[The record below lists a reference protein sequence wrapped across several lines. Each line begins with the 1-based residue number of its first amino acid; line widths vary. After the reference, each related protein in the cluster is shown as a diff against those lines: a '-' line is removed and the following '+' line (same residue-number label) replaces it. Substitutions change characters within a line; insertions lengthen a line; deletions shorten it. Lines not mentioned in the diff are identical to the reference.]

1 MTVDKLSRK
10 VVDVCCY
17 EGSVHD
23 FEVFK
28 NRYPNMNVDS
38 ETLIVCDAGYQGI
51 KKYHEKSL
59 TIIKRKPDLELSEY
73 QRKCNKLISK
83 FRVTNE
89 HVIGRLKMWKII
101 GTKFRH
107 CKCVLERFYEYLKI
121 VSELYNL
128 NID

>member
-1 MTVDKLSRK
+1 MLKIWDVCLVDLDSIIIIGLTTTLLTLNIIRSITVIGLNTDKQSKK

-51 KKYHEKSL
+51 KKYHERSL
-59 TIIKRKPDLELSEY
+59 SIIKRKPDLELNEY
-73 QRKCNKLISK
+73 QRKCNKSA
-83 FRVTNE
+83 
-89 HVIGRLKMWKII
+89 
-101 GTKFRH
+101 
-107 CKCVLERFYEYLKI
+107 
-121 VSELYNL
+121 
-128 NID
+128 